1 MTLLHR
7 HGLRMPS
14 SDIIYDEMRT
24 AHQAYAPKTVPFVGE
39 ALSWDRTLLEQH
51 QSNQLNQLVNHARQ
65 HSTLWRDRLADLPDQ
80 ITLEHLTDIPVLT
93 KRHMMDNW
101 SEFLTIPDV
110 TLEDAYEHL
119 DGLAEDR
126 YFKERCHL
134 IASSGSSGQPALFL
148 YDWDGWAGCT
158 RAIGRYEPYLAQHYP
173 DWKNPTGPSAN
184 VGADR
189 ASHMTIAMA
198 STFGY
203 DQSQVPVTLPLED
216 IVRTLNALQPVRLSG
231 YPSIMLLLTEEAAA
245 GRLQIA
251 PEVIQPSSE
260 PLTPEIRDAITK
272 TWQPSI
278 INIWGCSE
286 ACAVGNS
293 FGPEPGM
300 YINEDLVIVEA
311 VDHDNQP
318 VAPGTTG
325 DKVLLTNLFNKAQPL
340 IRYELTDR
348 INLMREPSPVG
359 FPFRR
364 IDDIEGRTDDVF
376 VYLQDGLTI
385 PVHPILFRGP
395 IAKTAGLLEFQV
407 FQTQKGAKVNYLSE
421 IPIDENNLIQR
432 VAESLQQV
440 GLHQPLIQCEHQSAL
455 KRGGVGKLRRFHA
468 LRTHDVD

>member
-1 MTLLHR
+1 MIKSGIDTT
-7 HGLRMPS
+7 
-14 SDIIYDEMRT
+14 YDDMRS
-24 AHQAYAPKTVPFVGE
+24 AHQVHAPTTVPFVDE
-39 ALSWDRTLLEQH
+39 ALSWDRGTLERH
-51 QSNQLNQLVNHARQ
+51 QSRLLNQLIHHARQ
-65 HSTLWRDRLADLPDQ
+65 RSAQWRDRLADLPDQ
-80 ITLEHLTDIPVLT
+80 VTLEHLPDIPILT

-101 SEFLTIPDV
+101 SALLTVPDI
-110 TLEDAYEHL
+110 TLDEAYEHL
-119 DGLAEDR
+119 DGLEEDR

-134 IASSGSSGQPALFL
+134 IASGGSSGEPALFL

-158 RAIGRYEPYLAQHYP
+158 RAIGRYMPHLAQHYP
-173 DWKNPTGPSAN
+173 EWINPTGPSAN

-189 ASHMTIAMA
+189 ASHMTVAMA
-198 STFGY
+198 TTFGY
-203 DQSQVPVTLPLED
+203 GQNQIPVTLPLED
-216 IVRTLNALQPVRLSG
+216 IVSRLNSLQPVRLSG
-231 YPSIMLLLTEEAAA
+231 YPSMMLLLTEEAAA
-245 GRLQIA
+245 GRLQISPA
-251 PEVIQPSSE
+251 VIQPSSE
-260 PLTPEIRDAITK
+260 PLTPEIREAIIQ

-278 INIWGCSE
+278 MNIWGCSE

-300 YINEDLVIVEA
+300 YLNEDLVIVEA

-318 VAPGTTG
+318 VAPGTTA

-376 VYLQDGLTI
+376 LYQQDGSTV

-407 FQTQKGAKVNYLSE
+407 FQTQTGAHVHYLSE
-421 IPIDENNLIQR
+421 RPIDESNLMQR
-432 VAESLQQV
+432 LTESLQQV
-440 GLHQPLIQCEHQSAL
+440 GLHHPLIQCEQQSAL

-468 LRTHDVD
+468 LRAPDVD